1 MSPFLI
7 VCSLVD
13 GFPVFVL
20 QSLSLQN
27 YDFLTCLTN
36 FSSDAFHFQLK
47 ILTLLFVTIRK
58 LGMNSQVMKIDVD
71 SVLRSRLPKY
81 YKYIPRFVIRWLER
95 TICQDQLNTILV
107 KMADKN
113 SVDAATAAL
122 NEMGITVEC
131 TGLDNL
137 PTGRFMFVSNHPLGG
152 LDGLA
157 LISLLG
163 NRYDRKI
170 KFLVNDLLMAVE
182 PLRGVFLP
190 VNKYG
195 SQSRANATQ
204 IEEALASDNQFITF
218 PAGLCSRMQP
228 DGTIADIPWQKAA
241 VVHATNYQRDIVP
254 IHFDAVN
261 SRFFYRFAKWRK
273 KLGIKFN
280 IELIFL
286 PKEMIK
292 KCNSTL
298 RVIIGN
304 PIPWTSLNASKPKQ
318 EAARLREI
326 VINMAPTPDNLK

>member
-1 MSPFLI
+1 MSGEPM
-7 VCSLVD
+7 
-13 GFPVFVL
+13 
-20 QSLSLQN
+20 
-27 YDFLTCLTN
+27 
-36 FSSDAFHFQLK
+36 
-47 ILTLLFVTIRK
+47 R
-58 LGMNSQVMKIDVD
+58 IDVD
-71 SVLRSRLPKY
+71 KVLRERLPRH
-81 YKYIPRFVIRWLER
+81 YKYIPRFAVRWLER
-95 TICQDQLNTILV
+95 TICQDRLNTILQQ
-107 KMADKN
+107 MAGKN

-122 NEMGITVEC
+122 QEMDITIQA
-131 TGLDNL
+131 TGLEEL
-137 PTGRFMFVSNHPLGG
+137 PKGRYMFVSNHPLGG

-195 SQSRANATQ
+195 SQSRDAAAQ
-204 IEEALASDNQFITF
+204 IDEALQSDNQFITF

-228 DGTIADIPWQKAA
+228 DGSIADLPWQKAA
-241 VVHATNYQRDIVP
+241 VAHAVNYNRDIVP
-254 IHFDAVN
+254 IYFDACN

-292 KCNSTL
+292 KSGCTL
-298 RVIIGN
+298 HAVIGK
-304 PIPWTSLNASKPKQ
+304 PIPWTSLDSTRPKQ
-318 EAARLREI
+318 EAARLRDI
-326 VINMAPTPDNLK
+326 VYNIKPIE